1 MIRISTDPD
10 VNWRNDAIQFPRLIS
25 ELLATSALNATVIEE
40 LAVSMDV
47 SVEQLNDI
55 FDRAD
60 TAWNDIKERTPR

>member
-55 FDRAD
+55 LDRAD